1 MDEALLKD
9 KRKGQT
15 PIPTNLKDYLSEEQ
29 MMSLNNLSHFG
40 WEIFFIRRPAFK
52 NPVVVLLN
60 SDGHSIGI
68 LGDDGKIQVDPDI
81 VIRS

>member
-9 KRKGQT
+9 KRKGQV
-15 PIPTNLKDYLSEEQ
+15 PIPNNLKDYLSEDQ
-29 MMSLNNLSHFG
+29 IMSLNNLSHFG
-40 WEIFFIRRPAFK
+40 WEVLFIRRPPFK
-52 NPVVVLLN
+52 DTVVVLLN

-68 LGDDGKIQVDPDI
+68 LGDDGKTQVDTDI